1 MQFKRNMKDEGLP
14 NIANCCSFLSKPEKL
29 TTSSRLATRK
39 EGWVGRSQYE
49 VRQLLMLMVKFYRK
63 LWNPK
68 AGVKLY
74 ILYFWNCHMLAR
86 SWAAVGFCDRPVCKR
101 FSVSFLQLHN
111 SFFCLGPA
119 FVQTLAAACEANNS
133 WESEIVSPIAAAA
146 LVLSVTF
153 GFEPSPKGKWF
164 ARYRPFGQ
172 KYLSISDGVPT
183 YLTRAE

>member
-1 MQFKRNMKDEGLP
+1 MWTPHPSNDIKMEENICSLKETLLCEKKEGLA
-14 NIANCCSFLSKPEKL
+14 NIEKVNCCSFLSKPEKL

-86 SWAAVGFCDRPVCKR
+86 SLAAVGFCDRPVCKR

-119 FVQTLAAACEANNS
+119 FVQTLAAACGANNS
-133 WESEIVSPIAAAA
+133 WQSEIVSPIAVDAA
-146 LVLSVTF
+146 LHF
-153 GFEPSPKGKWF
+153 YWF
-164 ARYRPFGQ
+164 Y
-172 KYLSISDGVPT
+172 V
-183 YLTRAE
+183 